1 MNRIPVAFYIIGLAV
16 LCAAATLAEAQS
28 SPLYIQDQGAG
39 RMYKVQNGSV
49 VGNWATSSNEAC
61 LAVTP
66 SEIRTVG
73 YFQGGQ
79 GYEYDLN
86 GNPTGPSYTGAWN
99 YTFEGTTDGLNNNYT
114 CQYAGGGMVY
124 SYDRTWQ
131 NPQPVASLG
140 QEQFFGISYDSSNG
154 SFWGSTISN
163 TPGIVRNVDAN
174 GNILHQW
181 NIPTTDH
188 TLLAYDPGTDTV
200 WSMSRS
206 DGNNLRQWDKNGNQL
221 QLIQVSGWSQ
231 SNILGMEF
239 AIGKVPAPGAAGLL
253 GIGGLVAARRRRS

>member
-1 MNRIPVAFYIIGLAV
+1 MRGLIVSMIVVGAAV
-16 LCAAATLAEAQS
+16 GMAEAQT
-28 SPLYIQDQGAG
+28 SPLYIQDQGNG
-39 RMYKVQNGSV
+39 RMYKVQGGSV
-49 VGNWATSSNEAC
+49 VGNWATSSNEANI
-61 LAVTP
+61 AVTP
-66 SEIRTVG
+66 TEIRTTG
-73 YFQGGQ
+73 YFAGGQ

-99 YTFEGTTDGLNNNYT
+99 YTFEGTTDGANNNYT
-114 CQYAGGGMVY
+114 FQYAGGGMVY

-131 NPQPVASLG
+131 NPQPVVSIG

-154 SFWGSTISN
+154 SFWGATISGG
-163 TPGIVRNVDAN
+163 TVRNVDTN

-181 NIPTTDH
+181 SIPTTDH

-206 DGNNLRQWDKNGNQL
+206 DGNNLRQWDKNGNQK

-231 SNILGMEF
+231 SNILAMEF
-239 AIGKVPAPGAAGLL
+239 AIGKVPAPGAAGVL
-253 GIGGLVAARRRRS
+253 GLAGLAALRRRR